1 MPSIYPQPG
10 GIAGIQHT
18 LSVMRMLV
26 NRSFT
31 HELIRAQAAHAI
43 QHCSPGNRV
52 CQQASLMAWVKR
64 KMRFVRDPEGV
75 EALHDP
81 IAIAIAIQK
90 GQVPYGDCDDF
101 SMYLAA
107 LLKAVGLPA
116 TFRAVGFNGGSLSH
130 VYVMGA
136 GNTKLDPT
144 RDLWNPG
151 LGELLPE
158 TSFLNWRV

>member
-1 MPSIYPQPG
+1 MPSLYPQPG

-18 LSVMRMLV
+18 LGVMRSLV
-26 NRSFT
+26 NRAFT

-43 QHCSPGNRV
+43 QACEPSNKI
-52 CQQASLMAWVKR
+52 CQQASLMSWVKR
-64 KMRFVRDPEGV
+64 RMRFVRDPEGV

-81 IAIAIAIQK
+81 IAVAIAIQQGK
-90 GQVPYGDCDDF
+90 FPYGDCDDF

-116 TFRAVGFNGGSLSH
+116 TFRAAGFNGRPLSH
-130 VYVMGA
+130 VYVMSGS
-136 GNTKLDPT
+136 TKLDPT

-151 LGELLPE
+151 LGEMLPE
-158 TSFLNWRV
+158 TTFLDMRV

>member
-1 MPSIYPQPG
+1 M
-10 GIAGIQHT
+10 
-18 LSVMRMLV
+18 
-26 NRSFT
+26 
-31 HELIRAQAAHAI
+31 
-43 QHCSPGNRV
+43 
-52 CQQASLMAWVKR
+52 
-64 KMRFVRDPEGV
+64 RDPEGV

-81 IAIAIAIQK
+81 LAIAIAIQK

-116 TFRAVGFNGGSLSH
+116 TFRAVGFNGGNLSH